1 MHLINLMLQDCYSRQ
16 ISILRN
22 GLYHFFT
29 QKTDLKCYLFRVQY
43 IEVHRVTYCLRPGV
57 IIIPVYRFVM
67 SMRADPGYFAP
78 CSYSIIQGL

>member
-1 MHLINLMLQDCYSRQ
+1 MHLIYLMLQDCYSRQ

-57 IIIPVYRFVM
+57 FIIPVYPIVM
-67 SMRADPGYFAP
+67 IMRADSVNFAP
-78 CSYSIIQGL
+78 GTY